1 MLPIR
6 RAIALSSWMFRLGPE
21 GTPALALVRFLLFL
35 LFFLLVFLALFA
47 LLGGLLCR
55 FGRGA
60 LGLVLLAPLASDLG
74 HVLAI
79 AADGVSALAS
89 DLRHVLPIFADR
101 CPSFASNLGHVLAIA
116 ADGFAPLAPDLRHMP
131 PVLTHCASS
140 FASRLAGLL
149 RSKLVRLSLDVGCLA
164 PLAGNLTLLLLI
176 HRGESA
182 PRSLSHDG
190 LLTA

>member
-6 RAIALSSWMFRLGPE
+6 RAIALSPWMFRLGPE
-21 GTPALALVRFLLFL
+21 GVPVLALVRFLLLL
-35 LFFLLVFLALFA
+35 LFRFLAFLAPFTLF
-47 LLGGLLCR
+47 GGLVR
-55 FGRGA
+55 TFARRGWC
-60 LGLVLLAPLASDLG
+60 LVLLATLSPDLG

-79 AADGVSALAS
+79 AADRVSPFAA
-89 DLRHVLPIFADR
+89 DLRHVLSIFADR

-116 ADGFAPLAPDLRHMP
+116 ADSFAPLAPDLRHMP
-131 PVLTHCASS
+131 PVLTHCASPL
-140 FASRLAGLL
+140 ASRLAGLL
-149 RSKLVRLSLDVGCLA
+149 RSKLVRLPFDVGCLA